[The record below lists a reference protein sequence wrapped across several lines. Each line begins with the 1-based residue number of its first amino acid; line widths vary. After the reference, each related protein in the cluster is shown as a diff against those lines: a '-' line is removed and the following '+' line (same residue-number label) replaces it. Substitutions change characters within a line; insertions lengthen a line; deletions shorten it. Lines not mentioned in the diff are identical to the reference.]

1 MPRSKNA
8 EHRFLI
14 LDRCFSD
21 FHHKYSIDDLLEEV
35 NEKLYDANGYQ
46 STIKVRQL
54 RNDINAIEK
63 MLPSGIYIDAIPF
76 EGKKCYYRYS
86 EADPDAC
93 A

>member
-14 LDRCFSD
+14 LDRCFCD
-21 FHHKYSIDDLLEEV
+21 FHRKYSIDDLLEEV

-54 RNDINAIEK
+54 RNDINAIKK

-76 EGKKCYYRYS
+76 EGLKCVN
-86 EADPDAC
+86 DN
-93 A
+93 